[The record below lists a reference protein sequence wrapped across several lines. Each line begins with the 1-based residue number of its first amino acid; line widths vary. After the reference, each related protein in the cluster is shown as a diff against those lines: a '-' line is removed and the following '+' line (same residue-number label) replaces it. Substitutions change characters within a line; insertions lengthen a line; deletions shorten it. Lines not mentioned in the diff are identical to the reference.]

1 MSDPSTN
8 TTSMMNSLMVPLF
21 ASTLTKQTFHT
32 GFGDAVFSQSFIPT
46 TPAAYFGTWLFIFVL
61 GVISRA
67 ILAGKALLE
76 GYWYHKHAST
86 AIVINT
92 NDDGKATVVT
102 GGKNVMVW
110 RTSVDLPRS
119 FIQLVSSGVQY
130 LLYVPS
136 LY

>member
-1 MSDPSTN
+1 M
-8 TTSMMNSLMVPLF
+8 
-21 ASTLTKQTFHT
+21 
-32 GFGDAVFSQSFIPT
+32 
-46 TPAAYFGTWLFIFVL
+46 
-61 GVISRA
+61 
-67 ILAGKALLE
+67 E